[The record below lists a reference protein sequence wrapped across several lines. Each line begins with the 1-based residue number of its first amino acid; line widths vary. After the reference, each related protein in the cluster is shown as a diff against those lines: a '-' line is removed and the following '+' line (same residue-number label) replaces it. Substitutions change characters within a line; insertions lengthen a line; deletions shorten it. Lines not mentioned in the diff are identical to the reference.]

1 MPPPERALPLIHR
14 KVEDRT
20 WTAFWRATV
29 ECRMTADVAA
39 GKRETLSVSGYFI
52 SDGNGGRNY
61 AVSTMASHNDVNL
74 PAATPL
80 AVAQSTS
87 PGTTS
92 VTPPSSFGDHNDRLA
107 HDSPS

>member
-1 MPPPERALPLIHR
+1 
-14 KVEDRT
+14 
-20 WTAFWRATV
+20 
-29 ECRMTADVAA
+29 MTADVAA
-39 GKRETLSVSGYFI
+39 GTRKTLSVSGYFI